1 MREEMKSGKK
11 VGALKPVETGR
22 ETFPENLEG
31 SDSYAYAKL
40 LNKEI
45 EDVNIFFYT
54 KPMSPHVASELD
66 GEKVCLK
73 TIKDRIDA
81 GLQEN
86 DVLFVEGAGGLL
98 VPLKDNYTFLDLLV
112 DYRKKSEVI
121 LVSANTLGTINHTL
135 LTIDVLK
142 RNDIMIKGLVFNN
155 KDNVQ
160 DEKLLRNNIETISK
174 IGKVDVIADYGYGE

>member
-1 MREEMKSGKK
+1 M
-11 VGALKPVETGR
+11 
-22 ETFPENLEG
+22 
-31 SDSYAYAKL
+31 
-40 LNKEI
+40 
-45 EDVNIFFYT
+45 
-54 KPMSPHVASELD
+54 
-66 GEKVCLK
+66 
-73 TIKDRIDA
+73 
-81 GLQEN
+81 
-86 DVLFVEGAGGLL
+86 
-98 VPLKDNYTFLDLLV
+98 